1 MADPLSQQA
10 RGPALDISAL
20 KVPPHSIEA
29 EQSLLGGLML
39 VNETWDRIVDLVDE
53 SDFYRNEHRLIFAAM
68 AKLANASQPLDV
80 ITLSEQLHAAGEL
93 EQAGGLPYLGDLARN
108 TPSAANVQAYAGI
121 VRERATMR
129 RLIAAAT
136 EISTRCFS
144 PEGRTGAELL
154 EEAERRLME
163 IGEGRSRGDGPRSVQ
178 SLLTRAME
186 RIDELYE
193 AKSSITGLSTGYI
206 DLDDRTSGLQ
216 RADLV
221 IVAGRPS
228 MGKTSF
234 AMNLVEHAVLKQEKP
249 VLVFSL
255 EMPAESLIV
264 RMLASIGRIDQQR
277 LRNGQLMKEDWTRLA
292 QAVASLRDRPLFVD
306 DTPALSPA
314 ELRSR
319 ARRVRR
325 EHGDLAMIMVD
336 YLQLMQV
343 PGASEGR
350 VNEVSEIS
358 RNLKSIAKE
367 FNCPMI
373 ALSQLNRSLE
383 QRPNKRPVMSDLRE
397 SGSIEQDADVIAFI
411 YRDEV
416 YHEETP
422 DKGVAEIIIGKQRNG
437 PIGTVRLAFIK
448 EFTRFENLAS
458 ASYGYEH

>member
-1 MADPLSQQA
+1 MADSLSQQP
-10 RGPALDISAL
+10 RGPALDVSAL

-39 VNETWDRIVDLVDE
+39 VNDTWDRVIDLVDE
-53 SDFYRNEHRLIFAAM
+53 TDFYRNEHRLIFGAM
-68 AKLANASQPLDV
+68 SKLSAESQPFDV
-80 ITLSEQLHAAGEL
+80 ITLSERLHSGGDL
-93 EQAGGLPYLGDLARN
+93 EQAGGLPYLGDLVRN
-108 TPSAANVQAYAGI
+108 TPSAANVQAYAQI
-121 VRERATMR
+121 VRERATLR
-129 RLIAAAT
+129 RLISASNEIAT
-136 EISTRCFS
+136 RAFN
-144 PEGRTGAELL
+144 PEGRTGAEVL

-163 IGEGRSRGDGPRSVQ
+163 IGEGRSRGAGPQPVQ
-178 SLLTRAME
+178 ELLTRAME
-186 RIDELYE
+186 RIDELFE

-206 DLDDRTSGLQ
+206 DLDNRTSGLQ

-228 MGKTSF
+228 MGKTAF
-234 AMNLVEHAVLKQEKP
+234 AMNLVENALLRQDKP
-249 VLVFSL
+249 VVVFSL

-264 RMLASIGRIDQQR
+264 RMLASMGRIDQQR
-277 LRNGQLMKEDWTRLA
+277 LRNGQLVQDDWTRLA
-292 QAVASLRDRPLFVD
+292 SAVAALRDRKLFID
-306 DTPALSPA
+306 DTAAISPA

-319 ARRVRR
+319 ARRLRR

-343 PGASEGR
+343 PGSDEGR

-358 RNLKSIAKE
+358 RSLKAIAKE
-367 FNCPMI
+367 FNCPVV

-397 SGSIEQDADVIAFI
+397 SGSIEQDADLIAFI

-437 PIGTVRLAFIK
+437 PIGTVRLAFVR
-448 EFTRFENLAS
+448 EFTRFENLANS
-458 ASYGYEH
+458 SYGYDN